1 MNKKI
6 IFQKIKK
13 YVFPIITIVAI
24 GSAVFMYLQ
33 LRTLNKNP
41 QEEAKKEALELNELV
56 GKFVLLP
63 EGEIPTI
70 ATVSDPAAL
79 KDQSFFNNAQ
89 KGDKVLIYSQAKK
102 AILYRQSINKIIEIA
117 PLNNNENKTNIIEN
131 PAPTPEPAP
140 ASTSTPKKTTTV
152 KKK

>member
-33 LRTLNKNP
+33 LRSLNKDP
-41 QEEAKKEALELNELV
+41 QAEAKKEATELNALV
-56 GKFVLLP
+56 GEFVLLP

-102 AILYRQSINKIIEIA
+102 AILYRESINKIIEIA
-117 PLNNNENKTNIIEN
+117 PLNNNENKTNTIEN
-131 PAPTPEPAP
+131 SNPEPVP
-140 ASTSTPKKTTTV
+140 VSTSTPKKTTTV

>member
-13 YVFPIITIVAI
+13 YVFPIITIAAI
-24 GSAVFMYLQ
+24 AAAVFMYLQ
-33 LRTLNKNP
+33 LRSLNKNP
-41 QEEAKKEALELNELV
+41 QEEAKKEASELNELV

-89 KGDKVLIYSQAKK
+89 KGDKVLIYSEAKK

-117 PLNNNENKTNIIEN
+117 PLNNNENKTNTIEN
-131 PAPTPEPAP
+131 SNPEPAP
-140 ASTSTPKKTTTV
+140 VSTSTPKKTTTV